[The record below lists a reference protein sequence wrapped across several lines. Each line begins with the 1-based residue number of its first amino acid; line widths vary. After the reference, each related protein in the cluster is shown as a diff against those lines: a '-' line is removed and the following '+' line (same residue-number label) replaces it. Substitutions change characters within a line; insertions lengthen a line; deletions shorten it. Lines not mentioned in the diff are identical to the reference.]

1 MNIKH
6 DSLTFAAT
14 KIVIGLGMLALGVWL
29 IVASPTVQAKSDAGY
44 LGMGEWRT
52 VTTEPDNAC

>member
-1 MNIKH
+1 M
-6 DSLTFAAT
+6 FAAT